1 MFPAAIE
8 GMKPILIGLLMF
20 LGAPALAAEGIGAVS
35 EPPPGA
41 QTFRDLDINRD
52 GRLTFSEAFANP
64 RLSNSFNQID
74 QNADGFL
81 TPAEIAAVVR

>member
-1 MFPAAIE
+1 MKTIIFAIVTC
-8 GMKPILIGLLMF
+8 GL
-20 LGAPALAAEGIGAVS
+20 AIPALAAEGIGSVS
-35 EPPPGA
+35 EPPPGT
-41 QTFRDLDINRD
+41 QTFRDLDTNRD